1 MIRCSSWISTRKW
14 KKSSYYNLIDLFL
27 HSEASLRD
35 KMRIS
40 FMTHEQKQVHVSSK
54 KTWLFRP
61 THGLDAAG
69 GSSRVMLGGGISGY
83 DSGGI
88 VIFFSR
94 ICGGCSGATSPTSE
108 SMPWQFK
115 RRPCRK
121 SGKMWEESL
130 NIRFGARKI
139 SHTWIFATCEAWVN
153 STNIEA
159 CRRMMVSWRRCQ
171 MVSEASKQYGCREA
185 GGITTQIVQK
195 NA

>member
-1 MIRCSSWISTRKW
+1 MDINK
-14 KKSSYYNLIDLFL
+14 KMEKSSYYNLIDLFL

-69 GSSRVMLGGGISGY
+69 GSSRVMLGGGISGLIR
-83 DSGGI
+83 DLELGEI
-88 VIFFSR
+88 VIFFFR
-94 ICGGCSGATSPTSE
+94 ICGCCSGATSPTSE

-121 SGKMWEESL
+121 SRKMWEESL

-139 SHTWIFATCEAWVN
+139 SHTWILQLVRPGSIPPISRLVVVWWSLGEDVRWFLKHLSNMDAAKLV
-153 STNIEA
+153 
-159 CRRMMVSWRRCQ
+159 V
-171 MVSEASKQYGCREA
+171 
-185 GGITTQIVQK
+185 
-195 NA
+195 